1 MFKDVHDYVRKC
13 DSCQRTGR
21 PTPTTRWPLT
31 PIMPLAPFEKWGI
44 DFVGPI
50 QPVTK
55 GTRRRYIL
63 VATDYATK
71 MVEAE
76 ATRHDNAA
84 AVARFLFESIITR
97 YGCPLEIVSDRGTH
111 FLNQVIE
118 SLTRHF
124 QIKHRKTTPYNPKAN
139 GLIEKSNG
147 LLCKILLKVTVNH
160 AHDWDT
166 KLPAALWAYRTAE
179 KVTTRQTPYFLV
191 YGQHPILPIEFE
203 IPTKRT
209 LDQRRLDAEESQAY
223 RLQEVMALE
232 ERRQEAEDR
241 TKQLQL
247 RRKEKYDRRLKPV
260 LLEKGDLALLY
271 DSRHARFPG
280 KLHLRWMGPY
290 KVIEVFPNG
299 SIQLAELTGE
309 WLGTRVNGW
318 RLKKYHV

>member
-1 MFKDVHDYVRKC
+1 ML
-13 DSCQRTGR
+13 SEMI
-21 PTPTTRWPLT
+21 L
-31 PIMPLAPFEKWGI
+31 PIFSTIALCEGS
-44 DFVGPI
+44 
-50 QPVTK
+50 
-55 GTRRRYIL
+55 GTRFCS
-63 VATDYATK
+63 T
-71 MVEAE
+71 
-76 ATRHDNAA
+76 AA
-84 AVARFLFESIITR
+84 RSPSR
-97 YGCPLEIVSDRGTH
+97 
-111 FLNQVIE
+111 
-118 SLTRHF
+118 
-124 QIKHRKTTPYNPKAN
+124 
-139 GLIEKSNG
+139 
-147 LLCKILLKVTVNH
+147 
-160 AHDWDT
+160 
-166 KLPAALWAYRTAE
+166 
-179 KVTTRQTPYFLV
+179 
-191 YGQHPILPIEFE
+191 HPILPIEFE